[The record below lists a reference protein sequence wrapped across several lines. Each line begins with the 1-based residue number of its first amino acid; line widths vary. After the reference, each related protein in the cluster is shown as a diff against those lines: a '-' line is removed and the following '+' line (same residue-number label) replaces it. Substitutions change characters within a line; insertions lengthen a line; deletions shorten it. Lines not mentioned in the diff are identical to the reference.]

1 MERKIIYNLE
11 KSTNGFKFN
20 PETFK
25 YEPINKNASVSILEE
40 ANDLRYAGYGIQAIY
55 AISLFFPDHDVSKN
69 MRNANEES
77 LKKVEAWVNK
87 VLKKNKYKQVD
98 FSKDLKQTNFHQEF
112 IINNI
117 EKEDV

>member
-11 KSTNGFKFN
+11 KSTNGFEFN

-25 YEPINKNASVSILEE
+25 YEPINKNANVRILEE

-55 AISLFFPDHDVSKN
+55 AISLCFPDHHIIKT

-98 FSKDLKQTNFHQEF
+98 FNKDLKQTNFHQEF